1 MKILVAG
8 ATGAVGQ
15 RLVPQLVDAG
25 HTVVGTTRDPARA
38 AVLRD
43 RGAEATVVDGLDRN
57 AIDEAVRRAEPEVI
71 VNQMTSL
78 ASMGSNMRKFDRY
91 FDKTNQL
98 RTAGTANLLAAA
110 RVVGA
115 RRFVTQSYGSW
126 NNLREGTSAKT
137 EADPLDPNPVKGSVQ
152 TARAIVEQEAM
163 MAEAND
169 IETVVLRYGNFYGPG
184 TSISTDN
191 GGFTLEAIRR
201 RRFPIVGRGTGVWSF
216 THIDD
221 VAGST
226 VIAVTA
232 TQQGVFNVVDDEP
245 APVAVWMPYLCR
257 AIGAKPPLRLPR
269 WMGWLAGGPLLVSMM
284 ESIRGADNAK
294 AKHDLGWVPRWATWR
309 DGFNSGLTDS

>member
-1 MKILVAG
+1 MKVLVAG

-15 RLVPQLVDAG
+15 RLVPQLLDAG
-25 HTVVGTTRDPARA
+25 HTVVGTTRDPAKA

-57 AIDEAVRRAEPEVI
+57 AIDEAVRSAEPEVI

-91 FDKTNQL
+91 FATTNQL
-98 RTAGTANLLAAA
+98 RIEGTANLLAAA
-110 RVVGA
+110 RVVGT

-169 IETVVLRYGNFYGPG
+169 IETVVLRYGNFYGAG

-201 RRFPIVGRGTGVWSF
+201 RRFPIVGKGTGVWSF

-232 TQQGVFNVVDDEP
+232 TQQGVFNIVDDEP

-269 WMGWLAGGPLLVSMM
+269 WVGWLAGGPLLVSMM